1 MSDLE
6 KTKVSFYVMVA
17 ALSCTAGS
25 CVYAGGK
32 LQQFSDTL
40 DRHTESITR
49 IDNRTSTLENGQV
62 VISGQIATQG
72 FAINGLQHEV
82 AIVNERSKKIDQNT
96 R

>member
-17 ALSCTAGS
+17 ALSATAGA

-49 IDNRTSTLENGQV
+49 IDNRTSTLESGQTI
-62 VISGQIATQG
+62 ISGQITTQG
-72 FAINGLQHEV
+72 FAINSLEREV
-82 AIVNERSKKIDQNT
+82 AVVNQRAKKIDQNT